1 MRARHEPVPEPV
13 GPMTFEEYLAFE
25 EQAEIK
31 HEFVDGYAYP
41 HGDWATGLAGA
52 GRRHN
57 DVAYELL
64 GLLINAARGL
74 PECRVYGSDQRLYI
88 AELDKTYYPD
98 VQVVCDPTD
107 RNENYSERPCLLVE
121 VTSPNTSRVDRGEK
135 LLAYQRL
142 PSLKAYWIV
151 SPTQRSITR
160 WWYGPDQQTWIEEQV
175 TSGELPVPCLE
186 ATLSLEAIYART
198 RG

>member
-1 MRARHEPVPEPV
+1 
-13 GPMTFEEYLAFE
+13 MTFEEYLAFE

-57 DVAYELL
+57 EVAYALIRLL
-64 GLLINAARGL
+64 GNAAESR
-74 PECRVYGSDQRLYI
+74 PECYVFGSDQRLYV

-98 VQVVCDPTD
+98 VQLVCDPTD

-121 VTSPNTSRVDRGEK
+121 VTSPHTSRVDRGEK

-142 PSLKAYWIV
+142 PSLQAYWIV

-160 WWYGPDQQTWIEEQV
+160 WWYSAGQQTWIEEQV
-175 TSGELPVPCLE
+175 SSGELPVPCLE
-186 ATLSLEAIYART
+186 ASLSLQAIYGRS